1 MKREQVV
8 SIVQA
13 SRERKDGY
21 GGYRQAGLSP
31 DKHTNVRLPL
41 QSSRITIR
49 LRIAYNTLSF
59 QQKASEGDGPIVLL
73 VFGGIKKRD
82 GVGLGLFGDRCEE
95 GRVLL

>member
-8 SIVQA
+8 SVVQA

-21 GGYRQAGLSP
+21 AGYRQAGLSP

-49 LRIAYNTLSF
+49 LTIAYNTLSF
-59 QQKASEGDGPIVLL
+59 QQKASKRDSLVVLF
-73 VFGGIKKRD
+73 VFGGIEDRD
-82 GVGLGLFGDRCEE
+82 GAGLGLFCDRCEE
-95 GRVLL
+95 G